1 VNNSPEKTT
10 KSPDEYWPV
19 NQSVLDWLGQYPYK
33 PPVIG
38 YPSYWWKPLL
48 EFVTFRGEHYYLPTK
63 FASDNLIDEIRGFFE
78 NIWRWTATPFQALY
92 DWLFTL
98 WENIKAWAGLA
109 IEGVE
114 SFFKGL
120 WEKIEGAWTLIGN
133 ILDEIWWWVSDIW
146 GYINLYVIDPL
157 VEAWDYLTD
166 TLAEWLENIRAAIAA
181 FLESPFQWA
190 LDLAGDLWESL
201 KDLADWLRVDLLETA
216 DIISAGIGFNI
227 RAIPGQITEYLRDV
241 LFWVWEHIK
250 EAYYFVKEQIAPAVW
265 EATTGAVGWLKD
277 QFTHLVGL
285 AYKEIMEKATSL
297 VPVTPER
304 SAGIAAG
311 MFGAAVGFGALAHG
325 MALSVE
331 AIPNLKYM
339 GVHYLSAFVAR
350 MGSFGTISSATMGVI
365 AALAIREPFGY
376 YMKSILRPTQP
387 REMDLQM
394 MAVKPDIDLNTFR
407 QGMKY
412 QGYSD
417 FWIDAFERTMYH
429 EPRYFEL
436 SMLGEDEAATDEWLY
451 TKARRGGYSENDA
464 VVFVSSLI
472 KKVTRDQ
479 RKEFYK
485 QAFNAF
491 KEGYISTDQ
500 FKENLDYLGIR
511 PEAKE
516 LSIQAAKM
524 AYEADLYKEL
534 VSTYRYAFTSDL
546 ITEEEY
552 RVSLSTLGMTGERID
567 AIIEL
572 EWVKKRPKI
581 LKAERKEI
589 EAAWREIQAKY
600 SRVYIESF
608 RRGLITEGQLAT
620 YLAAIGMEE
629 RAARATA
636 RYEAIKLIPKA
647 KPEFIQVPLIPAPP
661 APPTYED

>member
-1 VNNSPEKTT
+1 M
-10 KSPDEYWPV
+10 YWLV
-19 NQSVLDWLGQYPYK
+19 K
-33 PPVIG
+33 
-38 YPSYWWKPLL
+38 
-48 EFVTFRGEHYYLPTK
+48 EE
-63 FASDNLIDEIRGFFE
+63 ADNLLDEIRGFFSR
-78 NIWRWTATPFQALY
+78 IWTWTATPFQALS
-92 DWLFTL
+92 DWLYKI
-98 WENIKAWAGLA
+98 WENLKAWVEWAETGVLGA
-109 IEGVE
+109 IKWIWEQIEGT
-114 SFFKGL
+114 
-120 WEKIEGAWTLIGN
+120 WALIGN
-133 ILDEIWWWVSDIW
+133 IIEEIWWWVYDIW
-146 GYINLYVIDPL
+146 GYINMYVIDPL

-166 TLAEWLENIRAAIAA
+166 TLDWWLEEIWVAIAA
-181 FLESPFQWA
+181 FLDNSIQWV
-190 LDLAGDLWESL
+190 LDLSGYLWESL
-201 KDLADWLRVDLLETA
+201 KDLADWLGGYLLEA
-216 DIISAGIGFNI
+216 AEIAGSWIGGKISAL
-227 RAIPGQITEYLRDV
+227 APQMTEYLRGV

-277 QFTHLVGL
+277 EFTNLIGL

-451 TKARRGGYSENDA
+451 TKARRGGYSEEDA

-516 LSIQAAKM
+516 LSVQAAKM

-546 ITEEEY
+546 ITEGEY

-589 EAAWREIQAKY
+589 EAAWRDIQAKY

-620 YLAAIGMEE
+620 YLTAIGIEE

-636 RYEAIKLIPKA
+636 RYEAIKLIPKV
-647 KPEFIQVPLIPAPP
+647 KPEVITIPLLPAPP

>member
-1 VNNSPEKTT
+1 M
-10 KSPDEYWPV
+10 YWLV
-19 NQSVLDWLGQYPYK
+19 K
-33 PPVIG
+33 
-38 YPSYWWKPLL
+38 
-48 EFVTFRGEHYYLPTK
+48 EE
-63 FASDNLIDEIRGFFE
+63 ADNLIDEIRGFFSR
-78 NIWRWTATPFQALY
+78 IWTWTATPFQALS
-92 DWLFTL
+92 DWLYKI
-98 WENIKAWAGLA
+98 WENLKAWVEWAETGVLGA
-109 IEGVE
+109 I
-114 SFFKGL
+114 KWL
-120 WEKIEGAWTLIGN
+120 WEKIEGTWNLIGN
-133 ILDEIWWWVSDIW
+133 TISLLWLWVSGIW
-146 GYINLYVIDPL
+146 GDLKKYVIDPL

-166 TLAEWLENIRAAIAA
+166 TLDWWLEEIWAVIAS

-190 LDLAGDLWESL
+190 LDLAGDLWEALMALGEWISES
-201 KDLADWLRVDLLETA
+201 LLEAAEIAGSWIGGKITA
-216 DIISAGIGFNI
+216 LA
-227 RAIPGQITEYLRDV
+227 PQMTEYLRSV

-277 QFTHLVGL
+277 QFTNLIGL

-451 TKARRGGYSENDA
+451 TKARRGGYSEEDA

-491 KEGYISTDQ
+491 KEGYISIDQ

-534 VSTYRYAFTSDL
+534 VSTYRKAFTSDL

-608 RRGLITEGQLAT
+608 RRGLITEDQLAT

-647 KPEFIQVPLIPAPP
+647 KPEFITIPLLPAPP

>member
-1 VNNSPEKTT
+1 MNNSPEKNT

-63 FASDNLIDEIRGFFE
+63 FASDNLIDEIRGFFK
-78 NIWRWTATPFQALY
+78 NIWTWTATPFADLYAWITNIWKNIEVWY
-92 DWLFTL
+92 DWAVKEVWKVLE
-98 WENIKAWAGLA
+98 WI
-109 IEGVE
+109 
-114 SFFKGL
+114 
-120 WEKIEGAWTLIGN
+120 WEKIKGTWTLIGN
-133 ILDEIWWWVSDIW
+133 TIEEIWWWVYDFW
-146 GYINLYVIDPL
+146 DYINLYVIDPL

-201 KDLADWLRVDLLETA
+201 KDLADWIGNAMIEA
-216 DIISAGIGFNI
+216 ANIAGSWIGGKISAL
-227 RAIPGQITEYLRDV
+227 APQITEYLRDV

-277 QFTHLVGL
+277 EFTNLIGL

-394 MAVKPDIDLNTFR
+394 MAVKPDINLNTFR

-451 TKARRGGYSENDA
+451 TKARRGGYSEDDA

-491 KEGYISTDQ
+491 KEGYISIDQ

-534 VSTYRYAFTSDL
+534 VSTYQKAFTSDL

-589 EAAWREIQAKY
+589 EAAWRDIQAKY

-608 RRGLITEGQLAT
+608 RRGLITEDQLAT